1 MRIPL
6 FNRRGSNR
14 ATDPVCDMQV
24 DTNNPPG
31 GEWEHAGQTYYFCGP
46 RLQPRLPKRTRRL
59 LVRRKKDE
67 DVGEVGGVC
76 RASAAFSLDE
86 IVLLSAMPTGGR
98 FCYDSVPILTFRTG
112 NDAARNESRR

>member
-46 RLQPRLPKRTRRL
+46 GCNRAFQKEPDAYLSGE
-59 LVRRKKDE
+59 KK
-67 DVGEVGGVC
+67 
-76 RASAAFSLDE
+76 
-86 IVLLSAMPTGGR
+86 MKM
-98 FCYDSVPILTFRTG
+98 
-112 NDAARNESRR
+112 